1 MGKLYPATG
10 FPQLLPE
17 DGVLCDTADKR
28 FPLGGMV
35 MDVYGNFFRYV
46 KASEALAVGEIVTH
60 VPLGTWDTT
69 IVVDG
74 AIVANTT
81 NKLHIDTT
89 TTVMTANQYKDYF
102 VAQAV
107 AAGKGRL
114 FRIVTHPAIAA
125 ATGEG
130 DLTLAEDMTEAFADG
145 TALEI
150 VNPYLVELVDANT
163 DTIAGVAIGTITVN
177 QYGFVQVG
185 GIHSG
190 VLTDGS
196 AGGTAIVLNETVSSY
211 GGTDPG
217 QGQGYA
223 TADEAGDMEVA
234 NSPLIAMQDSA
245 IAEGYTPCKF
255 SRIV

>member
-1 MGKLYPATG
+1 MSKLYPATG
-10 FPQLLPE
+10 FAQLLPE
-17 DGVLCDTADKR
+17 GGVLCDTADKR

-46 KASEALAVGEIVTH
+46 QASEAIAVGELVTC
-60 VPLGTWDTT
+60 VPLTTFDTT
-69 IVVDG
+69 VVVDG

-81 NKLHIDTT
+81 NKLHIDTLT
-89 TTVMTANQYKDYF
+89 TAVTAGQYNDYF
-102 VAQAV
+102 IAQAV

-114 FRIVTHPAIAA
+114 YRIVGHPAIAA
-125 ATGEG
+125 TTGEG

-150 VNPYLVELVDANT
+150 VNPYYVELCDGAT
-163 DTIAGVAIGTITVN
+163 DTIAGVAVGTITIA

-185 GIHSG
+185 GVHNG
-190 VLTDGS
+190 VLCDGS
-196 AGGTAIVLNETVSSY
+196 NGTAIVLNETVSSY
-211 GGTDPG
+211 GTDPG

-223 TADEAGDMEVA
+223 TADEAGDIEVA
-234 NSPLIAMQDSA
+234 NSPLLAMQDSA
-245 IAEGYTPCKF
+245 IDAGYVPCKF

>member
-1 MGKLYPATG
+1 MGTLYPATG
-10 FPQLLPE
+10 FAQMLPE
-17 DGVLCDTADKR
+17 EGILCNTVDKR
-28 FPLGGMV
+28 FRLGGVV
-35 MDVYGNFFRYV
+35 MDIYGNFFRYV
-46 KASEALAVGEIVTH
+46 QASEALAVGEIVTH
-60 VPLGTWDTT
+60 VPLGTWDTS

-89 TTVMTANQYKDYF
+89 TTVMTADQYVDYSI
-102 VAQAV
+102 AQAV

-114 FRIVTHPAIAA
+114 YRIIKHPAIAA

-150 VNPYLVELVDANT
+150 VNPFLVELVDANT
-163 DTIAGVAIGTITVN
+163 DTIAGVAVGTITTD
-177 QYGFVQVG
+177 YFGFVQVG
-185 GIHSG
+185 GIHNG
-190 VLTDGS
+190 VLCDGS
-196 AGGTAIVLNETVSSY
+196 NGTPLILNETVSSY

-223 TADEAGDMEVA
+223 TADEAGDQEVA

-245 IAEGYTPCKF
+245 VDAGYVPCKF
-255 SRIV
+255 ARVV